1 MKNLTLILLIL
12 LVANTT
18 LLAQIN
24 LDSLLIGYWPFNGN
38 ATDESGNGN
47 DGTVY
52 GATLTVDRFG
62 NANSAYSFDG
72 TNDYISANP
81 VLPISNQDRSI
92 SIWFNTTSA
101 SGSNGWY
108 VNTMTSWGSPSDNN
122 LCSAAVYKAELMFNA
137 FGVSYSVYT
146 GQIVNDSNWHNTVI
160 TYDGEILKVFLDTVE
175 VASESRNLNTVNSSF
190 YIGRRVGQDN
200 QFMDGLIDDIR
211 LYSRALSSEEIDS
224 LYKEEYISSTVEIGF
239 SKYKLEQNFP
249 NPCKVSTSI
258 PYYIQEKGLVTFKV
272 YNALGIEIQ
281 AISTTVLVPGNY
293 SIKLNTGNYSN
304 GIYFYKMEINDFVQ
318 IRKMLIEN

>member
-1 MKNLTLILLIL
+1 MEAKIYLLTLMFGLCLNL
-12 LVANTT
+12 S
-18 LLAQIN
+18 AQIPT
-24 LDSLLIGYWPFNGN
+24 DSLVGYWPFNGN
-38 ATDESGNGN
+38 ANDESGNGN

-62 NANSAYSFDG
+62 NVNSAYSFDG
-72 TNDYISANP
+72 TNDYILANP
-81 VLPISNQDRSI
+81 ILPISNQDRSI
-92 SIWFNTTSA
+92 SVWFNTTSG

-160 TYDGEILKVFLDTVE
+160 TYDGLLLKVFLDTLE

-211 LYSRALSSEEIDS
+211 IYNRALTSEEVNL
-224 LYKEEYISSTVEIGF
+224 LYNEGTITGINTPDNLSTLKV
-239 SKYKLEQNFP
+239 YP
-249 NPCKVSTSI
+249 NPAKDVI
-258 PYYIQEKGLVTFKV
+258 FIHLDK
-272 YNALGIEIQ
+272 
-281 AISTTVLVPGNY
+281 NY
-293 SIKLNTGNYSN
+293 SSLADYTIKIINSQGQSIFESNINKQLFEVDVSKFGHMGLYIIQIIDNTSQ
-304 GIYFYKMEINDFVQ
+304 IID
-318 IRKMLIEN
+318 IRKVVLE